1 MLSIVASRDGGSA
14 FRALAL
20 LNHELATFEGASPAL
35 ANAETLA
42 SDLGALGAL
51 EGVLQSLPP
60 RPVAPRRQEA
70 LLCLDGHCA

>member
-14 FRALAL
+14 FCALAL

-42 SDLGALGAL
+42 SDLGALG
-51 EGVLQSLPP
+51 GVGGRTPVPAPPPSLQ
-60 RPVAPRRQEA
+60 V
-70 LLCLDGHCA
+70 